1 MNRRKFLGLFGAG
14 AVAAPVVAKSAS
26 EPKPVSRGYGATA
39 MNTEARGR
47 VGTLEDPYLPES
59 YEGSVTRNHG
69 VSNREDLKEIL
80 MAENYPPNGNIEE
93 WYAECLIKGL
103 RENIK

>member
-14 AVAAPVVAKSAS
+14 AVAAPVVAKSTRK
-26 EPKPVSRGYGATA
+26 PKAGEFNIYNESK
-39 MNTEARGR
+39 
-47 VGTLEDPYLPES
+47 VGPLGL
-59 YEGSVTRNHG
+59 NKL
-69 VSNREDLKEIL
+69 DLKEIL